1 MKRLNHTEKKII
13 EMLQNDPVKNVNI
26 INFIRFNPVQ
36 TIISE
41 NGGVLVRGVSY
52 HNWVYISCYTPEQL
66 TILMK
71 YLNDNDTY
79 YAIIESW
86 MLPYIIKDKDIKWK
100 LTCERLFLP
109 EKTPLPEPSSK
120 IVPIKY
126 KDADFIFNNYGYC
139 SYVSL
144 KYIRERIREGFALG
158 IYIDKKPIA
167 WIMTHDDGAMGCIN
181 VLPQYRRQG
190 LGLDLT
196 IALANQLREKQEKV
210 FVHIEE
216 SKKESAAL
224 ARKLGF
230 IRDREVSWLAFN
242 NEYSN

>member
-1 MKRLNHTEKKII
+1 MKRLNQTEKKII
-13 EMLQNDPVKNVNI
+13 EILKQDPVKNVNL

-36 TIISE
+36 TIISD

-66 TILMK
+66 MILLE
-71 YLNDNDTY
+71 YLNDCDTY

-86 MLPYIIKDKDIKWK
+86 MIPYIIKDKEIKWK
-100 LTCERLFLP
+100 LTCNRLFLP
-109 EKTPLPEPSSK
+109 ESTPLPQLSSK
-120 IVPIKY
+120 IVPIRY
-126 KDADFIFNNYGYC
+126 KDADYIFNNYSYC
-139 SYVSL
+139 GYVSL
-144 KYIRERIREGFALG
+144 KYIRERIKQGFALG
-158 IYIDKKPIA
+158 IYHEKKPIA

-196 IALANQLREKQEKV
+196 IALANQLRDKSEKV

-216 SKKESAAL
+216 SKTESMAL
-224 ARKLGF
+224 ANKLGF
-230 IRDREVSWLAFN
+230 IHDREVSWLAFN
-242 NEYSN
+242 KEN